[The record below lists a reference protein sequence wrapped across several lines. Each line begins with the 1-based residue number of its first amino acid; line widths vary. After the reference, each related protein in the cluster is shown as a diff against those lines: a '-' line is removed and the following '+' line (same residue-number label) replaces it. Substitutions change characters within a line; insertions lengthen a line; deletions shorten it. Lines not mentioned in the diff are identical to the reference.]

1 MPMVMTAM
9 MVPVGV
15 VVPRSA
21 HIGRTQ
27 VDVDNACDGA
37 EAGLALQAQRLQRDR
52 IVGAADQQVGADA
65 DTRRGV
71 GAHTAEM
78 TGKRTAANPMARRV
92 HDPRETGFR
101 GCAQIETEALD
112 VRDFTAMTARLAEA
126 DAATPIDLAI
136 FNAGLG
142 GSVSDEAITESP
154 GAAQATAE
162 VNFVSPV
169 MGAHLIAT
177 AMAKRGRC
185 CGCFPNVVETII
197 RVTEEYHAR
206 SEAGVVDIVS
216 HLERVR
222 ELRVQ
227 YGSRTHERR
236 QTGHRAA

>member
-9 MVPVGV
+9 MVPVAV

-37 EAGLALQAQRLQRDR
+37 EAGLTLQAQRLQRDR

-101 GCAQIETEALD
+101 GGAQIETEALD
-112 VRDFTAMTARLAEA
+112 VRNVRLRRRTGVAAEHTLHFGGRADHVTDIGAAMAFE
-126 DAATPIDLAI
+126 
-136 FNAGLG
+136 NAGLNLLGLSARDGRNQRHG
-142 GSVSDEAITESP
+142 GHGEKFWEVHGIELHFLGAVRMKRRGDHDGSAVSKT
-154 GAAQATAE
+154 
-162 VNFVSPV
+162 
-169 MGAHLIAT
+169 
-177 AMAKRGRC
+177 
-185 CGCFPNVVETII
+185 
-197 RVTEEYHAR
+197 
-206 SEAGVVDIVS
+206 
-216 HLERVR
+216 
-222 ELRVQ
+222 
-227 YGSRTHERR
+227 RR
-236 QTGHRAA
+236 